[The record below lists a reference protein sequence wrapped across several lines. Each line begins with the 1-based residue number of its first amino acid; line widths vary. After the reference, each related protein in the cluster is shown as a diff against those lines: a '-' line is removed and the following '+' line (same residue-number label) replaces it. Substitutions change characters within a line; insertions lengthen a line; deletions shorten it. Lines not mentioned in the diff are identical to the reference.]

1 MKPADT
7 SKATIQRNRLAA
19 IAAMTIIL
27 LLAFAGGAH
36 GLDLDPI
43 WADELASVTFMG
55 AFNPPYSPTQV
66 IESVQEYSPDQA
78 PLYFILGAYW
88 AQVAGWS
95 QFSLR
100 SLSLLWAVVFVAG
113 LYRFA
118 HDVFDKRA
126 ALFAALLMI
135 TNSFVVLYFHDIRMY
150 TMLMA
155 LGILHTWLYWRL
167 AHNHHATRSTW
178 CLFVASSALLFYTHN
193 FSTILFAGLGSY
205 HVLLAGKSRRWL
217 QIVLGWCLG
226 AVIFAPYAPY
236 VIAGLQFNQGVTA
249 NPLGTPDVLKLFVYL
264 LVNGASLLWLPILSI
279 GAVALWQKRDPSVLR
294 LVFIALV
301 MVGLILALNW
311 RYGIITATRLRYFL
325 VAWSL
330 IAILIAVG
338 LTSIRHWKA
347 VAVLFT
353 ILWTVAGYQF
363 LQSGEVINYAGLMA
377 RDRQYPPLQDYVFA
391 LRGKT
396 QGLDYLIGFTA
407 DEDHRVSRVS
417 YNSSNST
424 SDYYL
429 GTQLGIDGTFLHSS
443 KKRYRLEQDVRDIME
458 SHPHVLLAHDPSGAP
473 LNYARTLAIIEE
485 AYVPCTSLVEE
496 PALRIRKYTHPVM
509 RCDHQPA
516 PIAYDNDIRLIDRA
530 ATYDADAEIVQALT
544 WWDVPDAETLD
555 EYNISLQIITADWQN
570 IRQIDR
576 HLYDYIVP
584 WNTLELSTAG
594 LSEGSYRM
602 VLVLY
607 NRHTGVK
614 IAGVDK
620 TNGET
625 GGFHTLL
632 AFDV

>member
-1 MKPADT
+1 
-7 SKATIQRNRLAA
+7 
-19 IAAMTIIL
+19 MTIIL

-36 GLDLDPI
+36 GLNLDPI

-55 AFNPPYSPTQV
+55 AFDPPYSPTQV
-66 IESVQEYSPDQA
+66 IESIQEYSPDQA

-88 AQVAGWS
+88 AQVVGWS

-118 HDVFDKRA
+118 HDVCDKRA
-126 ALFAALLMI
+126 ALFAALLMT

-167 AHNHHATRSTW
+167 AHNHHATRSVW
-178 CLFVASSALLFYTHN
+178 CLFVVSTALLFYTHN

-205 HVLLAGKSRRWL
+205 HVLLVGKSRRWL

-226 AVIFAPYAPY
+226 TVIFAPYAPY

-249 NPLGTPDVLKLFVYL
+249 NPLGTLAVLELFVYL

-279 GAVALWQKRDPSVLR
+279 GAVALWRKRDPSVLR
-294 LVFIALV
+294 LVFITLI

-311 RYGIITATRLRYFL
+311 RYGIITLTRLRYFL
-325 VAWSL
+325 VAWFL
-330 IAILIAVG
+330 IAILIAFG
-338 LTSIRHWKA
+338 LTTIRHWKP
-347 VAVLFT
+347 VAALFT
-353 ILWTVAGYQF
+353 ILWIVAGYQF

-396 QGLDYLIGFTA
+396 QRLDYLIGFTA
-407 DEDHRVSRVS
+407 DEDNRVSRIS
-417 YNSSNST
+417 YNSSHST

-429 GTQLGIDGTFLHSS
+429 GTQLGIDGAFLHAS
-443 KKRYRLEQDVRDIME
+443 KKRYRLEEDVRDIME
-458 SHPHVLLAHDPSGAP
+458 AHPHVLLAHDPSEVP
-473 LNYARTLAIIEE
+473 LNYARTLAIIKE

-496 PALRIRKYTHPVM
+496 PALRIRKYRHPVM

-516 PIAYDNDIRLIDRA
+516 PIDYDNGIGLIDRA
-530 ATYDADAEIVQALT
+530 ALYDADAEVVQALT
-544 WWDVPDAETLD
+544 WWDVPNTEILD
-555 EYNISLQIITADWQN
+555 EHNISLQIITADWQN

-576 HLYDYIVP
+576 HFYDSIVP
-584 WNTLELSTAG
+584 WNMLELSTAG
-594 LSEGSYRM
+594 LSNGSYRI
-602 VLVLY
+602 VLVVY
-607 NRHTGVK
+607 NRHTGKK
-614 IAGVDK
+614 IAGVDN

-625 GGFHTLL
+625 SGFHTLL

>member
-1 MKPADT
+1 
-7 SKATIQRNRLAA
+7 
-19 IAAMTIIL
+19 MTIIL
-27 LLAFAGGAH
+27 LLAFAQGAH
-36 GLDLDPI
+36 GLNLDPI

-55 AFNPPYSPTQV
+55 AFDPPYSPTQV

-78 PLYFILGAYW
+78 PLYFVLGAYW

-95 QFSLR
+95 QFALR

-118 HDVFDKRA
+118 HDIFGKRA
-126 ALFAALLMI
+126 ALFAALLGT

-155 LGILHTWLYWRL
+155 VGILHTWLYWRL
-167 AHNHHATRSTW
+167 AHNHHATRSAW
-178 CLFVASSALLFYTHN
+178 CLFVVSSALLFYTHN

-205 HVLLAGKSRRWL
+205 HVLLVGKSSRWL

-236 VIAGLQFNQGVTA
+236 VIAGLQFNQGVTV
-249 NPLGTPDVLKLFVYL
+249 NPLGTADVLKLFVYL
-264 LVNGASLLWLPILSI
+264 LVNGASFLWLPILAI
-279 GAVALWQKRDPSVLR
+279 CAVALWQKRDPSVLR

-311 RYGIITATRLRYFL
+311 RYGIITLTRLRYFL
-325 VAWSL
+325 VVWFL
-330 IAILIAVG
+330 IAILIAFG
-338 LTSIRHWKA
+338 LTSIRHWKP

-377 RDRQYPPLQDYVFA
+377 RDRQYPPLHDYVYA

-396 QGLDYLIGFTA
+396 QVLDYLVGFSEN
-407 DEDHRVSRVS
+407 DRVSRVS

-429 GTQLGIDGTFLHSS
+429 GTQLGIDGKFLHASL
-443 KKRYRLEQDVRDIME
+443 KRYRLEGDVRDILE
-458 SHPHVLLAHDPSGAP
+458 AHPHILLAHDPSGVP

-485 AYVPCTSLVEE
+485 AYIPCTSLVEE

-516 PIAYDNDIRLIDRA
+516 PIAYDNGIRLIDRA
-530 ATYDADAEIVQALT
+530 ARYDADAEIVQALT

-555 EYNISLQIITADWQN
+555 EYNISVQIISSEWN
-570 IRQIDR
+570 NVRQVDR
-576 HLYDYIVP
+576 HLYDKLVP
-584 WNTLELSTAG
+584 WSVIELPTDELAPR
-594 LSEGSYRM
+594 EYRLM
-602 VLVLY
+602 LVLY
-607 NRHTGVK
+607 DRKTGKRV
-614 IAGVDK
+614 
-620 TNGET
+620 NGSDPSSDESAEILP
-625 GGFHTLL
+625 LL
-632 AFDV
+632 AFSVPA

>member
-7 SKATIQRNRLAA
+7 SEATTQRNRLVA

-27 LLAFAGGAH
+27 LLAFAQGAH
-36 GLDLDPI
+36 GLNLDPI

-55 AFNPPYSPTQV
+55 AFDPPYSPTQV
-66 IESVQEYSPDQA
+66 IESVQEYSPDQV

-95 QFSLR
+95 QFALR

-118 HDVFDKRA
+118 HDVFGKRA
-126 ALFAALLMI
+126 ALFAALLVT

-155 LGILHTWLYWRL
+155 VGILHAWLYWRL
-167 AHNHHATRSTW
+167 AHNHHANRFAW
-178 CLFVASSALLFYTHN
+178 CLFVVSSALLFYTHN

-205 HVLLAGKSRRWL
+205 HVLLVGKSRRWL

-226 AVIFAPYAPY
+226 AVIFAPYAPH

-249 NPLGTPDVLKLFVYL
+249 NPLATPDVLKLLVYL

-311 RYGIITATRLRYFL
+311 RYGIITLTRLRYFL
-325 VAWSL
+325 VVWFL
-330 IAILIAVG
+330 IAILIPFG
-338 LTSIRHWKA
+338 LTSIRHWKP
-347 VAVLFT
+347 VSVLFT

-377 RDRQYPPLQDYVFA
+377 RDRQYPPLHDYVYT
-391 LRGKT
+391 LSGKA
-396 QGLDYLIGFTA
+396 QVLDYLIGFS
-407 DEDHRVSRVS
+407 DNDRVSRVS

-443 KKRYRLEQDVRDIME
+443 KKRYRLEQDLRDILE
-458 SHPHVLLAHDPSGAP
+458 SHPHVLLAHDPSKVP
-473 LNYARTLAIIEE
+473 FNYAKTLAIIEE
-485 AYVPCTSLVEE
+485 AYVPCTSLVDE

-516 PIAYDNDIRLIDRA
+516 PINYDNGIRLIDRA
-530 ATYDADAEIVQALT
+530 ARYNADAEIVQALT
-544 WWDVPDAETLD
+544 WWDVPDAETLH
-555 EYNISLQIITADWQN
+555 EYNISVQIITADWQN

-576 HLYDYIVP
+576 HLYDSIVP
-584 WNTLELSTAG
+584 WNALELSTAG
-594 LSEGSYRM
+594 LSKDSYRI
-602 VLVLY
+602 VLVVY
-607 NRHTGVK
+607 NRQTGKK

-625 GGFHTLL
+625 GDFHTLL